1 MQKADQY
8 CAEKATRS
16 GSSFYYSF
24 LFLPPEKRKALTALY
39 AFCRVVDDCVD
50 ECTEPSVAAQTL
62 AWWQQEID
70 RVFEGRP
77 EHPIGIALYEAHR
90 RFNLQKQLF
99 EQILKGMQMDLQY
112 QGYESFEDLKLY
124 CHCVASATGLLAA
137 QIFGF
142 QDAKTLE
149 YAKQLGIAFQLVNII
164 RDVGEDA
171 RRGRIYLPTLELAQF
186 GVQERAIFGGHYSDH
201 FEALMRF
208 QATRARQYYQEA
220 LQALTPGDRYAQRS
234 GLIMAAIY
242 FRLLDTIEKNHF
254 KVLHQKISLTP
265 LCKLWTAW
273 KTARR
278 IPKSIAES

>member
-1 MQKADQY
+1 MNKADHY

-24 LFLPPEKRKALTALY
+24 LFLPASQRKAITALY

-50 ECTEPSVAAQTL
+50 EGRDPAVAAQTL

-70 RVFEGRP
+70 RVFEGKP
-77 EHPIGIALYEAHR
+77 EHPIGIALYAAHQ
-90 RFNLQKQLF
+90 RFNLQKHLF
-99 EQILKGMQMDLQY
+99 EQILQGMKMDLQY
-112 QGYESFEDLKLY
+112 QGYQSFEDLKLY
-124 CHCVASATGLLAA
+124 CHCVASATGLLSA

-142 QDAKTLE
+142 HDPKTLE
-149 YAKQLGIAFQLVNII
+149 YAKQLGIALQLVNII

-171 RRGRIYLPTLELAQF
+171 RRGRIYIPTLELEQF
-186 GVQERAIFGGHYSDH
+186 SVKEKDILSGHYSES

-208 QATRARQYYQEA
+208 QAARARQYYDEA
-220 LQALTPGDRYAQRS
+220 LQALSPGDRYAQRT

-242 FRLLDTIEKNHF
+242 FRLLDEIEKSHF
-254 KVLHQKISLTP
+254 KVLHQKIHLTP

-278 IPKSIAES
+278 IPRHVS